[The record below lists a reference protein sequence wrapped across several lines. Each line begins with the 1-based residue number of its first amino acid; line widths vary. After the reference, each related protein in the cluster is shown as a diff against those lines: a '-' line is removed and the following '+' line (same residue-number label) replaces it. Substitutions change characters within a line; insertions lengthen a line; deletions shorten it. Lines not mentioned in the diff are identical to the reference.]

1 MNEIEIVLRG
11 NPFSLDPQNGDG
23 DLRFVVEK
31 NRNEPE
37 EPTARQRMIA
47 EALVLLVFAL
57 LAALVISLLRPPPP
71 EAYASFGSLR
81 PVVATLANGFEIF
94 VFGYL
99 LSRFFKQFKTGC
111 AFVIILFFAYLF
123 WVGRHPH

>member
-1 MNEIEIVLRG
+1 VALFYLDRG
-11 NPFSLDPQNGDG
+11 NGDG
-23 DLRFVVEK
+23 DFRFVAKESGNGPEK
-31 NRNEPE
+31 
-37 EPTARQRMIA
+37 PTARQRMIA
-47 EALVLLVFAL
+47 EALVLLIFAC
-57 LAALVISLLRPPPP
+57 LAAIVVSLLRPPPP
-71 EAYASFGSLR
+71 EAYAGFGSLR

>member
-1 MNEIEIVLRG
+1 VFLQIRS
-11 NPFSLDPQNGDG
+11 FSLDRQNRDS

-31 NRNEPE
+31 SRNEPE
-37 EPTARQRMIA
+37 KPTTRQRMIA

-57 LAALVISLLRPPPP
+57 LAAFVISLLRPPPP

>member
-1 MNEIEIVLRG
+1 VELFPG
-11 NPFSLDPQNGDG
+11 DYSSSPFSLDRQNGDG
-23 DLRFVVEK
+23 DLRFVAGK
-31 NRNEPE
+31 SGNEPE
-37 EPTARQRMIA
+37 KPTARQRMIA
-47 EALVLLVFAL
+47 EALVLLAFAW
-57 LAALVISLLRPPPP
+57 LAAIVISLFRPPPP

>member
-1 MNEIEIVLRG
+1 MA
-11 NPFSLDPQNGDG
+11 
-23 DLRFVVEK
+23 EK
-31 NRNEPE
+31 SGNEPE
-37 EPTARQRMIA
+37 KPTARQRIVA
-47 EALVLLVFAL
+47 EASVLFVFAML
-57 LAALVISLLRPPPP
+57 VAIVISLLRPPPP
-71 EAYASFGSLR
+71 EAYVGFGPLR
-81 PVVATLANGFEIF
+81 PVIATLTNGFEIF

>member
-1 MNEIEIVLRG
+1 VAEK
-11 NPFSLDPQNGDG
+11 SGD
-23 DLRFVVEK
+23 
-31 NRNEPE
+31 EPGK
-37 EPTARQRMIA
+37 PTARQRMIA
-47 EALVLLVFAL
+47 EALVLFVFAL
-57 LAALVISLLRPPPP
+57 LAAIVVSLLRPPPP
-71 EAYASFGSLR
+71 EAYAGFGSLR

-111 AFVIILFFAYLF
+111 AFVVILFFAYLF

>member
-1 MNEIEIVLRG
+1 
-11 NPFSLDPQNGDG
+11 
-23 DLRFVVEK
+23 VVEK
-31 NRNEPE
+31 SGNEPE
-37 EPTARQRMIA
+37 KPTTRQRMIA
-47 EALVLLVFAL
+47 EALVLLVFAW
-57 LAALVISLLRPPPP
+57 LAAIVVSLLRPPPP
-71 EAYASFGSLR
+71 EAYAAFGSLR